1 MCRKLLDKGNMKQ
14 RLPARDAE
22 RVMRNIPRKTRDDFC
37 HLLHR
42 KRIFVW
48 NELMRTRPLLDHA
61 VRMTS
66 DLVLRIAIGTVKIAA
81 LKPHKD
87 LPAAYVFPLP
97 LYGGKDFDDVLAH
110 ISASY
115 R

>member
-14 RLPARDAE
+14 RLATRDAE
-22 RVMRNIPRKTRDDFC
+22 RVMRDIPRKMRDNLRY
-37 HLLHR
+37 LLHR

-48 NELMRTRPLLDHA
+48 NEFMRTRPLLDHA
-61 VRMTS
+61 VGMTS

-81 LKPHKD
+81 FKPHED
-87 LPAAYVFPLP
+87 LPASDIFPLP

-110 ISASY
+110 ISPLY